1 MGTPEDDR
9 RDYAKRFGMSNIL
22 TNEEKSS
29 LEAFARRMKDID
41 DQSLFKLNNGQA
53 DELATEEKDLVAWE
67 IKIRELEILKRRNID
82 PSEDFSIDRL
92 HKEYEYD
99 PSQPNLENLKLLER
113 NQTMQMT
120 DELLEESRRIIESTP
135 IEVGR
140 SDLRRV
146 GGGVNYLWNKYAVVD
161 DNGNKVTINNR
172 ELQEHYR
179 KMYIKRMSE
188 VTGRDYT
195 QYDLTESDGT
205 EFDFDYD
212 KPSIQDNSQNNTKH
226 NININ
231 DYEDD

>member
-1 MGTPEDDR
+1 
-9 RDYAKRFGMSNIL
+9 
-22 TNEEKSS
+22 
-29 LEAFARRMKDID
+29 
-41 DQSLFKLNNGQA
+41 
-53 DELATEEKDLVAWE
+53 
-67 IKIRELEILKRRNID
+67 
-82 PSEDFSIDRL
+82 
-92 HKEYEYD
+92 
-99 PSQPNLENLKLLER
+99 
-113 NQTMQMT
+113 MT